1 MQFTKFIIASI
12 LAAVA
17 AAESTVTD
25 TITSC
30 GPEVTNCPAKASSS
44 SAPVSSVVTVSNA
57 TNSTPE
63 ITTYEGAGATAV
75 GSFAVVGAAALVGAA
90 VLGL

>member
-1 MQFTKFIIASI
+1 MQFTKFIIASV

-17 AAESTVTD
+17 SAELTVTD

-30 GPEVTNCPAKASSS
+30 GPEVTNCPASSS
-44 SAPVSSVVTVSNA
+44 SSVSVSSVVPVTKNA

-75 GSFAVVGAAALVGAA
+75 GSFAVVGAAAIVGAA